1 MGKRIHLFLL
11 ALAIGVIQGAAQV
24 TTVRGIVTTEE
35 DGEPVIGASVIV
47 KGTSLGTV
55 TDVNGRFELSG
66 LPPSATRLLIS
77 YISLMAKEVAIAPQ
91 VSVTLKSDT
100 HLLDEVV
107 VTALGISREKKAL
120 GYTAQEVKQNA
131 LVQGKDNN
139 LLNSLS
145 GKIAG
150 VRITN
155 TQGDVGSSR
164 IVIRG
169 ETSIAGENQ
178 PLFIVD
184 GIPVDNSQLNARS
197 SGRDFKN
204 AIADLN
210 PEDIKT
216 LTVLKGPNAAALY
229 GARAA
234 HGAIVITT
242 KGGDKRQKGIGITLH
257 SSTQVSF
264 AATLPEFQNL
274 FGQGAGGRFSY
285 VDGKGAGVNDGVD
298 ESWGP
303 RLDIG
308 LLIPQFDSPLD
319 ADGTRMATPWVSHPN
334 NVRDYF
340 RTGFS
345 TNNGISVAR
354 GDDKYQFRVGYNY
367 EKQVSIV
374 PDAGTNKTNISLNT
388 DYHLAKWISV
398 GATANYIIYTAPSL
412 PGSAT
417 PSGSNVRSNSPMLQ
431 FLWFGRQVDT
441 NSLKA
446 DYTRNW
452 NSSYYDNPFW
462 SASYNTQSQERHRL
476 IGDLHAE
483 FRLTDGLNVC
493 FRTST
498 DWYNDRRKSKVK
510 WGSAGAGSPYGS
522 YAEDAYTVKENNT
535 EVLATYIKQLNK
547 NWGIDALLGFNVRN
561 KQYENNYQAAP
572 RLAVADLY
580 TLTNSRDPLIS
591 SNDFYRLRQYG
602 LYGSIQLDYRRWAF
616 LNITGRNDWSSTLP
630 VDNNSYFYPSVTA
643 SVLLSEAFGWRSKAV
658 NYLKIRGGWS
668 QVGADANP
676 YQLATVFT
684 SETAFNG
691 NPLQSSSTI
700 GMNPNL
706 KPENTSS
713 IEAGFEAAFWDNR
726 LYLDFTYYKT
736 DSRNQILK
744 LATTAASGYTS
755 QVRNAGHI
763 RNRGYEI
770 QLGAVPIQ
778 TSKGFRWNLDLNY
791 GANSSKVV
799 KLDDE
804 GLITSYQLYSSGI
817 QILASVGEAY
827 GTLFGTSYVRDANGN
842 VVVDANGLPKISTTN
857 KTLGKFTP
865 DWTGGI
871 SNTFSYRSLS
881 LSFLI
886 DASVGGSIFSNTN
899 KTGKYTGVLANTLS
913 GRDAEHGGLW
923 YYTDAMGNN
932 VRLPES
938 PSYSVSSDGL
948 YYAQVNGQSTRVYQ
962 DGIMV
967 EGVTESGSKNEEVV
981 SAEKYYHRIYSIAEA
996 NVYDAS
1002 YVKLREV
1009 ALSYRLPRLW
1019 TQKLHLQEASVTL
1032 TGRNLWT
1039 IYKSVPNI
1047 DPESALTTG
1056 NAQGVEAY
1064 SLPTTRSFGV
1074 NLSVKF

>member
-1 MGKRIHLFLL
+1 
-11 ALAIGVIQGAAQV
+11 
-24 TTVRGIVTTEE
+24 
-35 DGEPVIGASVIV
+35 
-47 KGTSLGTV
+47 
-55 TDVNGRFELSG
+55 
-66 LPPSATRLLIS
+66 
-77 YISLMAKEVAIAPQ
+77 MAKEVAIAPQ

-264 AATLPEFQNL
+264 VATLPEFQNL

-319 ADGTRMATPWVSHPN
+319 ADGNRVATPWVSHPN

-340 RTGFS
+340 RMGIS
-345 TNNGISVAR
+345 TNSGISVAR

-388 DYHLAKWISV
+388 DYHLAKWIVV
-398 GATANYIIYTAPSL
+398 GATANYIVYTAPSL

-483 FRLTDGLNVC
+483 FRLTDGLNVR

-580 TLTNSRDPLIS
+580 TLTNSRDPLTS

-706 KPENTSS
+706 KPEKTSS

-804 GLITSYQLYSSGI
+804 GLITSYRLYSSGI

-923 YYTDAMGNN
+923 YYTAAMGNN

>member
-47 KGTSLGTV
+47 KGTALGTV

-264 AATLPEFQNL
+264 VATLPEFQNL

-319 ADGTRMATPWVSHPN
+319 ADGNRVATPWVSHPN

-340 RTGFS
+340 RMGIS
-345 TNNGISVAR
+345 TNNGISIAR

-388 DYHLAKWISV
+388 DYHLAKWIVV
-398 GATANYIIYTAPSL
+398 GATANYIVYTAPSL

-483 FRLTDGLNVC
+483 FRLTDGLNVR

-580 TLTNSRDPLIS
+580 TLTNSRDPLTS

-700 GMNPNL
+700 GMNSNL

-913 GRDAEHGGLW
+913 GRNAEHGGLW

-932 VRLPES
+932 VRLSES

>member
-47 KGTSLGTV
+47 KGTALGTV

-66 LPPSATRLLIS
+66 LSPSATRLLIS

-120 GYTAQEVKQNA
+120 GYTAQEVKQDA

-264 AATLPEFQNL
+264 VATLPEFQNL

-319 ADGTRMATPWVSHPN
+319 ADGNRVATPWVSHPN

-340 RTGFS
+340 RMGIS
-345 TNNGISVAR
+345 TNNGISIAR

-388 DYHLAKWISV
+388 DYHLAKWIVV
-398 GATANYIIYTAPSL
+398 GATANYIVYTAPSL

-483 FRLTDGLNVC
+483 FRLTDGLHVR

-580 TLTNSRDPLIS
+580 TLTNSRDPLTS

-691 NPLQSSSTI
+691 NPLQSS
-700 GMNPNL
+700 
-706 KPENTSS
+706 
-713 IEAGFEAAFWDNR
+713 
-726 LYLDFTYYKT
+726 
-736 DSRNQILK
+736 
-744 LATTAASGYTS
+744 
-755 QVRNAGHI
+755 
-763 RNRGYEI
+763 
-770 QLGAVPIQ
+770 
-778 TSKGFRWNLDLNY
+778 
-791 GANSSKVV
+791 
-799 KLDDE
+799 
-804 GLITSYQLYSSGI
+804 
-817 QILASVGEAY
+817 
-827 GTLFGTSYVRDANGN
+827 
-842 VVVDANGLPKISTTN
+842 
-857 KTLGKFTP
+857 
-865 DWTGGI
+865 
-871 SNTFSYRSLS
+871 
-881 LSFLI
+881 
-886 DASVGGSIFSNTN
+886 
-899 KTGKYTGVLANTLS
+899 
-913 GRDAEHGGLW
+913 
-923 YYTDAMGNN
+923 
-932 VRLPES
+932 
-938 PSYSVSSDGL
+938 
-948 YYAQVNGQSTRVYQ
+948 VY
-962 DGIMV
+962 
-967 EGVTESGSKNEEVV
+967 
-981 SAEKYYHRIYSIAEA
+981 
-996 NVYDAS
+996 
-1002 YVKLREV
+1002 
-1009 ALSYRLPRLW
+1009 
-1019 TQKLHLQEASVTL
+1019 
-1032 TGRNLWT
+1032 
-1039 IYKSVPNI
+1039 
-1047 DPESALTTG
+1047 
-1056 NAQGVEAY
+1056 
-1064 SLPTTRSFGV
+1064 
-1074 NLSVKF
+1074 

>member
-706 KPENTSS
+706 KPEKTSS

>member
-47 KGTSLGTV
+47 KGTALGTV

-120 GYTAQEVKQNA
+120 GYTAQEVKQDA

-178 PLFIVD
+178 PLFVVD
-184 GIPVDNSQLNARS
+184 GISVDNSQLNARS

-264 AATLPEFQNL
+264 VATLPEFQNL

-319 ADGTRMATPWVSHPN
+319 ADGNRVATPWVSHPN

-340 RTGFS
+340 RMGIS
-345 TNNGISVAR
+345 TNSGISVAR

-388 DYHLAKWISV
+388 DYHLAKWIVV
-398 GATANYIIYTAPSL
+398 GATANYIVYTAPSL

-483 FRLTDGLNVC
+483 FRLTDGLNVR

-580 TLTNSRDPLIS
+580 TLTNSRDPLTS

-706 KPENTSS
+706 KPEKTSS

-744 LATTAASGYTS
+744 LATTAASGYMS

-948 YYAQVNGQSTRVYQ
+948 YYVQVNGQSTRVYQ

>member
-66 LPPSATRLLIS
+66 FPPSATRLLIS

-264 AATLPEFQNL
+264 VATLPEFQNL

-319 ADGTRMATPWVSHPN
+319 ADGNRVATPWVSHPN

-340 RTGFS
+340 RMGIS
-345 TNNGISVAR
+345 TNNGISIAR

-388 DYHLAKWISV
+388 DYHLAKWIVV
-398 GATANYIIYTAPSL
+398 GATANYIVYTAPSL

-483 FRLTDGLNVC
+483 FRLTDGLNVR

-580 TLTNSRDPLIS
+580 TLTNSRDPLTS

-706 KPENTSS
+706 KPEKTSS

-817 QILASVGEAY
+817 QILASVSEAY

-948 YYAQVNGQSTRVYQ
+948 YYAQVNEQSTRVYQ

>member
-1 MGKRIHLFLL
+1 M
-11 ALAIGVIQGAAQV
+11 
-24 TTVRGIVTTEE
+24 
-35 DGEPVIGASVIV
+35 
-47 KGTSLGTV
+47 GTV

-120 GYTAQEVKQNA
+120 GYTAQEVKQDA

-257 SSTQVSF
+257 SFTQVSF
-264 AATLPEFQNL
+264 VATLPEFQNL

-319 ADGTRMATPWVSHPN
+319 ADGNRVATPWVSHPN

-340 RTGFS
+340 RMGIS

-388 DYHLAKWISV
+388 DYHLAKWIVV
-398 GATANYIIYTAPSL
+398 GATANYIVYTAPSL

-483 FRLTDGLNVC
+483 FRLTDGLNVR

-580 TLTNSRDPLIS
+580 TLTNSRDPLTS

-706 KPENTSS
+706 KPEKTSS

-804 GLITSYQLYSSGI
+804 GLITSYRLYSSGI

-923 YYTDAMGNN
+923 YYTAAMGNN

>member
-120 GYTAQEVKQNA
+120 GYTAQEVKQDA

-264 AATLPEFQNL
+264 VATLPEFQNL

-319 ADGTRMATPWVSHPN
+319 ADGNRVATPWVSHPN

-340 RTGFS
+340 RMGIS

-388 DYHLAKWISV
+388 DYHLAKWIVV
-398 GATANYIIYTAPSL
+398 GATANYIVYTAPSL

-483 FRLTDGLNVC
+483 FRLTDGLNVR

-580 TLTNSRDPLIS
+580 TLTNSRDPLTS

-668 QVGADANP
+668 RVGADANP

-706 KPENTSS
+706 KPEKTSS

-804 GLITSYQLYSSGI
+804 GLITSYRLYSSGI

>member
-120 GYTAQEVKQNA
+120 GYTAQEVKQDA

-264 AATLPEFQNL
+264 VATLPEFQNL

-319 ADGTRMATPWVSHPN
+319 ADGNRVATPWVSHPN

-340 RTGFS
+340 RMGIS
-345 TNNGISVAR
+345 TNSGISVAR

-388 DYHLAKWISV
+388 DYHLAKWIVV
-398 GATANYIIYTAPSL
+398 GATANYIVYTAPSL

-483 FRLTDGLNVC
+483 FRLTDGLNVR

-706 KPENTSS
+706 KPEKTSS

-913 GRDAEHGGLW
+913 GRNAEHGGLW

-932 VRLPES
+932 VRLSES

>member
-264 AATLPEFQNL
+264 VATLPEFQNL

-319 ADGTRMATPWVSHPN
+319 ADGNRVATPWVSHPN

-340 RTGFS
+340 RMGIS
-345 TNNGISVAR
+345 TNSGISVAR

-388 DYHLAKWISV
+388 DYHLAKWIVV
-398 GATANYIIYTAPSL
+398 GATANYIVYTAPSL

-483 FRLTDGLNVC
+483 FRLTDGLNVR

-706 KPENTSS
+706 KPEKTSS

-913 GRDAEHGGLW
+913 GRNAEHGGLW
-923 YYTDAMGNN
+923 YYTAAMGNN

>member
-47 KGTSLGTV
+47 KGTALGTV

-120 GYTAQEVKQNA
+120 GYTAQEVKQDA

-264 AATLPEFQNL
+264 VATLPEFQNL

-319 ADGTRMATPWVSHPN
+319 ADGNRVATPWVSHPN

-340 RTGFS
+340 RMGIS
-345 TNNGISVAR
+345 TNSGISVAR

-388 DYHLAKWISV
+388 DYHLAKWIVV
-398 GATANYIIYTAPSL
+398 GATANYIVYTAPSL

-483 FRLTDGLNVC
+483 FRLTDGLNVR

-580 TLTNSRDPLIS
+580 TLTNSRDPLTS

-706 KPENTSS
+706 KPEKTSS
-713 IEAGFEAAFWDNR
+713 IEAGFEAAFWDKR

>member
-264 AATLPEFQNL
+264 VATLPEFQNL

-319 ADGTRMATPWVSHPN
+319 ADGNRVATPWVSHPN

-340 RTGFS
+340 RMGIS
-345 TNNGISVAR
+345 TNSGISVAR

-388 DYHLAKWISV
+388 DCHLAKWIVV
-398 GATANYIIYTAPSL
+398 GATANYIVYTAPSL

-483 FRLTDGLNVC
+483 FRLTDGLNVR

-706 KPENTSS
+706 KPEKTSS

-932 VRLPES
+932 VRLSES

>member
-47 KGTSLGTV
+47 KGTALGTV

-120 GYTAQEVKQNA
+120 GYTAQEVKQDA

-178 PLFIVD
+178 PLFVVD

-264 AATLPEFQNL
+264 VATLPEFQNL

-319 ADGTRMATPWVSHPN
+319 ADGNRVATPWVSHPN

-340 RTGFS
+340 RMGIS
-345 TNNGISVAR
+345 TNSGISVAR

-388 DYHLAKWISV
+388 DYHLAKWIVV
-398 GATANYIIYTAPSL
+398 GATANYIVYTAPSL

-483 FRLTDGLNVC
+483 FRLTDGLNVR

-580 TLTNSRDPLIS
+580 TLTNSRDPLTS

-706 KPENTSS
+706 KPEKTSS

-981 SAEKYYHRIYSIAEA
+981 SAEKYYHRIYSITEA

>member
-47 KGTSLGTV
+47 KGTALGTV

-264 AATLPEFQNL
+264 VATLPEFQNL

-319 ADGTRMATPWVSHPN
+319 ADGNRVATPWVSHPN

-340 RTGFS
+340 RMGIS
-345 TNNGISVAR
+345 TNSGISVAR

-388 DYHLAKWISV
+388 DYHLAKWIVV
-398 GATANYIIYTAPSL
+398 GATANYIVYTAPSL

-483 FRLTDGLNVC
+483 FRLTDGLNVR

-498 DWYNDRRKSKVK
+498 AWYNDRRKSKVK
-510 WGSAGAGSPYGS
+510 WGTAGAGSPYGS

-706 KPENTSS
+706 KPEKTSS

-932 VRLPES
+932 VRLSES

>member
-47 KGTSLGTV
+47 KGTALGTV

-204 AIADLN
+204 VIADLN

-264 AATLPEFQNL
+264 VATLPEFQNL

-319 ADGTRMATPWVSHPN
+319 ADGNRVATPWVSHPN

-340 RTGFS
+340 RMGIS

-388 DYHLAKWISV
+388 DYHLAKWIVV
-398 GATANYIIYTAPSL
+398 GATANYIVYTAPSL

-483 FRLTDGLNVC
+483 FRLTDGLNVR

-580 TLTNSRDPLIS
+580 TLTNSRDPLTS

-706 KPENTSS
+706 KPEKTSS
-713 IEAGFEAAFWDNR
+713 IEAGLEAAFWDNR

-932 VRLPES
+932 VRLSES

>member
-66 LPPSATRLLIS
+66 FPPSATRLLIS

-242 KGGDKRQKGIGITLH
+242 KGGDKRQKGIGMTLH

-264 AATLPEFQNL
+264 VATLPEFQNL

-319 ADGTRMATPWVSHPN
+319 ADGNRVATPWVSHPN

-340 RTGFS
+340 RMGIS

-388 DYHLAKWISV
+388 DYHLAKWIVV
-398 GATANYIIYTAPSL
+398 GATANYIVYTAPSL

-462 SASYNTQSQERHRL
+462 STSYNTQSQERHRL

-483 FRLTDGLNVC
+483 FRLTDGLNVR

-580 TLTNSRDPLIS
+580 TLTNSRDPLTS

-706 KPENTSS
+706 KPEKTSS

-932 VRLPES
+932 VRLSES

>member
-47 KGTSLGTV
+47 KGTALGTV

-264 AATLPEFQNL
+264 VATLPEFQNL

-319 ADGTRMATPWVSHPN
+319 ADGNRVATPWVSHPN

-340 RTGFS
+340 RMGIS
-345 TNNGISVAR
+345 TNSGISVAR

-388 DYHLAKWISV
+388 DYHLAKWIVV
-398 GATANYIIYTAPSL
+398 GATANYIVYTAPSL

-483 FRLTDGLNVC
+483 FRLTDGLNVR

-706 KPENTSS
+706 KPEKTSS

-913 GRDAEHGGLW
+913 GRNAEHGGLW

-932 VRLPES
+932 VRLSES